1 MYTRTHTHT
10 FIVSFCIHTTH
21 TCIQASS
28 QAIRR
33 EQSIPQIGQGSTHV
47 AHHGMLKQQSFKRG
61 GRGRSQ
67 IVETSLR
74 QGSKI
79 DRREGGGGERRARLG
94 KGVRGKRRVFSKQCR
109 CLHNESL
116 AWYLPNTSRYMEPSS
131 VCFLKRTILIIIIT
145 CGSPALALNTPF
157 SLAPPFPPRPLPSLL
172 MFSLPVSL
180 SLSFACPRRSRVVC
194 GGTVKPVC
202 LSSLEALQT

>member
-1 MYTRTHTHT
+1 MYLTLPLFPPPHYLLLLPPSILPPPKLGGPCLPASQPSGWCYPTGRCAYLPSVTCYRQSIKTSSSSSSLLPPSPLLPLRYRLRYAHRDRERVTHTRTDTQTHTHT
-10 FIVSFCIHTTH
+10 HTHTHH

-47 AHHGMLKQQSFKRG
+47 AHHVMLKQQSFKRG

-67 IVETSLR
+67 IVETR

-94 KGVRGKRRVFSKQCR
+94 KGVRGKRRVFSKTV
-109 CLHNESL
+109 S
-116 AWYLPNTSRYMEPSS
+116 MSS
-131 VCFLKRTILIIIIT
+131 Y
-145 CGSPALALNTPF
+145 
-157 SLAPPFPPRPLPSLL
+157 
-172 MFSLPVSL
+172 
-180 SLSFACPRRSRVVC
+180 
-194 GGTVKPVC
+194 
-202 LSSLEALQT
+202 